1 MTRQSSVT
9 AIPGIAKRLAAGHYQ
24 TLYGEIAVSRHLY
37 QTSAGGATRCPM
49 EETCGFSFGAAT
61 PLLAETLSFKV
72 SALTPG
78 EVAKD
83 LTNRIMLRA
92 TLFDLN

>member
-1 MTRQSSVT
+1 
-9 AIPGIAKRLAAGHYQ
+9 
-24 TLYGEIAVSRHLY
+24 
-37 QTSAGGATRCPM
+37 M
-49 EETCGFSFGAAT
+49 EKACGLSFGGAT

-83 LTNRIMLRA
+83 LTKHGLVERLKSFS
-92 TLFDLN
+92 T